1 MQQGHMGEGE
11 VTLLFLTF
19 ECVSYIWRGPKFVQ
33 FLTLVGK
40 LGGGLKHS
48 FDQHILWYYS

>member
-1 MQQGHMGEGE
+1 MGEGE